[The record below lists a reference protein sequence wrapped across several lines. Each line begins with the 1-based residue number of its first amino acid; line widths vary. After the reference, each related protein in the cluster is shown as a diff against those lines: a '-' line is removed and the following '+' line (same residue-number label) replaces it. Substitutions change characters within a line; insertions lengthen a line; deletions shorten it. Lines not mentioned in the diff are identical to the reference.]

1 MGQSWFCHLCSG
13 NGLLHLNH
21 STMGA
26 EKAMRGNAWFK
37 LKKSKRFTS
46 LIDQKSPFDA
56 RKKDLKAQQRYT
68 GFNRIKFD
76 EVIFSDPQVIHSS
89 TDSIALRLHRST
101 QIHSSTESTAQ
112 QLHDAFSHA
121 TCPLFGFF
129 VSFFTSM
136 VESLLSS
143 TAEREWSEAGGE
155 LVELNRR
162 NESPKTTW
170 AQIMR
175 IEIFKHN

>member
-37 LKKSKRFTS
+37 LKKSRRFTS

-76 EVIFSDPQVIHSS
+76 EVIFSDRQVIHRS

-121 TCPLFGFF
+121 TCPLFDFF
-129 VSFFTSM
+129 VSFSPPWWRACWAQQRRGNDLKQAAR
-136 VESLLSS
+136 LLS
-143 TAEREWSEAGGE
+143 WIDG
-155 LVELNRR
+155 
-162 NESPKTTW
+162 
-170 AQIMR
+170 MR
-175 IEIFKHN
+175 VQRPPGHK